1 MKFKPFI
8 LLVAMAATGSV
19 AAQGLALRASPVLTR
34 GAGVNAGPA
43 TATTQ
48 SHSTST
54 ATSTSRGGAAQGVG
68 SQGQSLSIDSHA
80 VYHAQARN
88 PVATAVATPLT
99 SSNDTCMGSTSIGGS
114 AVSFGFSAGT
124 TWTDEN
130 CVMLKNAREIWNMG
144 FKGAALARLCMDKR
158 NREAF
163 ELTGINCPVSSQEAR
178 AADGSTLADGGS
190 RTGSRADDPYRY

>member
-1 MKFKPFI
+1 MKFTPYI
-8 LLVAMAATGSV
+8 LLAALAAAGSV
-19 AAQGLALRASPVLTR
+19 SAQGTALRTSPVQPRSASLS
-34 GAGVNAGPA
+34 AGPA
-43 TATTQ
+43 SATTQ
-48 SHSTST
+48 SNSTS
-54 ATSTSRGGAAQGVG
+54 AANSTSRGGAALGVG

-80 VYHAQARN
+80 VYQAQARN
-88 PVATAVATPLT
+88 PVATAVSPPLT

-163 ELTGINCPVSSQEAR
+163 ELTGINCPVTSQEAR
-178 AADGSTLADGGS
+178 AGNSTVADS
-190 RTGSRADDPYRY
+190 RSGNRNDDLYRY